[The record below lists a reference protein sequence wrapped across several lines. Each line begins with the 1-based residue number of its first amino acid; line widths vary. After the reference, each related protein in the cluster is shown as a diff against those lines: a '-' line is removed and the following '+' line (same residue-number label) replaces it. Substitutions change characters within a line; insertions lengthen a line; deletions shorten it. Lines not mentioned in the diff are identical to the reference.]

1 MSLRHRSLPLARS
14 QGPRKENP
22 VDEQQSKGPSFAGW
36 LGSMWLYTILRF
48 GLFLVLWGVIVLAGL
63 HGFAGAFVAVLLSI
77 PLSYVLLSVPRARF
91 AANLEQR
98 VNAHRDNRA
107 DLDQKLAG
115 EDDID

>member
-1 MSLRHRSLPLARS
+1 
-14 QGPRKENP
+14 
-22 VDEQQSKGPSFAGW
+22 
-36 LGSMWLYTILRF
+36 
-48 GLFLVLWGVIVLAGL
+48 
-63 HGFAGAFVAVLLSI
+63 
-77 PLSYVLLSVPRARF
+77 LLSVPRARF